1 MKDVQQVNSKKPHH
15 CAKCDETFS
24 QSSCLNTDERLF
36 SVYSIH
42 SVIIDISSSH
52 PSRYDEQTK
61 LQKDHDTVL
70 QNIKDKLAE
79 CQQWQ
84 AQHEVLFSG
93 VH

>member
-1 MKDVQQVNSKKPHH
+1 MRRSASQVVL
-15 CAKCDETFS
+15 
-24 QSSCLNTDERLF
+24 LNTDERLF
-36 SVYSIH
+36 SVYSIHSVH